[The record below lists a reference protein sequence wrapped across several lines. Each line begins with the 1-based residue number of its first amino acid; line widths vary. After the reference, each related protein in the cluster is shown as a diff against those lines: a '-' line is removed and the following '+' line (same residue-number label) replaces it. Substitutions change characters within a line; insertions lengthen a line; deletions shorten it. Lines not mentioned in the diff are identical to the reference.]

1 MTYYIFYIMILVL
14 ESCMLFAANFKNQEV
29 LIRKRN
35 DRCYVILVTVQF
47 LLLSALRAAT
57 VGADTQYY
65 IEYFQT
71 IDDNYTWPQ
80 MVSYLAGGFLG
91 ERRWFEPLFTLF
103 VKCVHMFTGNPQI
116 FLFVIAIIIM
126 MPLGKFI
133 YDNSRNVALSFM
145 IYMCLFFQCFG
156 ITAVRQSLALSIAV
170 LGGYHFVKEQK
181 IWKFFICVLVGMLFH
196 VSAIIILPL
205 YFVYHYK
212 PSKVAKAVYIG
223 IVLLLFMFH
232 DQMIEVISAVTGF
245 AYAGSEGAKAF
256 NMVIIMLAITLF
268 CLWKYDKLIEMRDEN
283 KGIMNAVLLGTLI
296 LPLSQVDSVYM
307 RLSYFYYMFLMILI
321 PEILLLFPKKWK
333 NIFTVCAYVGMI
345 ALFARHGLQYS
356 FFWQA

>member
-116 FLFVIAIIIM
+116 FLLVIAIIIM

-212 PSKVAKAVYIG
+212 PGKVAKAVYIG

-333 NIFTVCAYVGMI
+333 NIFTVCAYAGMI

>member
-1 MTYYIFYIMILVL
+1 MIKYIIILLVQTLILEYMNSKMQDTVVIERNNKIFVTCVTLQMI
-14 ESCMLFAANFKNQEV
+14 
-29 LIRKRN
+29 
-35 DRCYVILVTVQF
+35 
-47 LLLSALRAAT
+47 LLSALRASC

-65 IEYFQT
+65 IEYFQA

-103 VKCVHMFTGNPQI
+103 VKCVHIFTDNPQI
-116 FLFVIAIIIM
+116 YLSVIAIIIM
-126 MPLGKFI
+126 IPLGKFI

-181 IWKFFICVLVGMLFH
+181 IWKFFICVAVGMLFH

-212 PSKVAKAVYIG
+212 PGKVAKAVYIG
-223 IVLLLFMFH
+223 IVLLLLMFH
-232 DQMIEVISAVTGF
+232 DQIIEALSNVTGL

-268 CLWKYDKLIEMRDEN
+268 CLWKYDKLVEIREEN
-283 KGIMNAVLLGTLI
+283 KGIINAVLLGTLI
-296 LPLSQVDSVYM
+296 LPFSQVDSVYM

-333 NIFTVCAYVGMI
+333 NIFTVCAYAGMI

>member
-1 MTYYIFYIMILVL
+1 MTYYPFYIAIMVL
-14 ESCMLFAANFKNQEV
+14 ESCLLWTMNSRTEETITV
-29 LIRKRN
+29 KRN
-35 DRCYVILVTVQF
+35 NKVFVILVTIQF
-47 LLLSALRAAT
+47 LLLLALRNSK

-65 IEYFQT
+65 IEYFQA
-71 IDDNYTWPQ
+71 IDDNYTWSQ
-80 MVSYLAGGFLG
+80 LGRYLAGGFLG

-103 VKCVHMFTGNPQI
+103 VKCVHTITGNPQI
-116 FLFVIAIIIM
+116 FLTVIAIIIM
-126 MPLGKFI
+126 IPLGRFV
-133 YDNSRNVALSFM
+133 YGNSRNVALSFM

-156 ITAVRQSLALSIAV
+156 ITAIRQSLALSISV
-170 LGGYHFVKEQK
+170 LWGYHFVKERK
-181 IWKFFICVLVGMLFH
+181 LWKFLVCVVIGMLFH
-196 VSAIIILPL
+196 ISAVVILPL

-212 PSKVAKAVYIG
+212 PKKVARIVYVG
-223 IVLLLFMFH
+223 IVIILLLFH
-232 DQMIEVISAVTGF
+232 DQIITVVSGLTGL

-268 CLWKYDKLIEMRDEN
+268 CLWKYDKLIEIREEN

-296 LPLSQVDSVYM
+296 LPFSQVDSVYM

-321 PEILLLFPKKWK
+321 PEILLLFPPKWK
-333 NIFTVCAYVGMI
+333 NIFTVCAYAGMI

>member
-14 ESCMLFAANFKNQEV
+14 ESCMLIAANFKNQEV

-116 FLFVIAIIIM
+116 FLFVIAMIIM

-181 IWKFFICVLVGMLFH
+181 LWQFFICVIVGMLFH
-196 VSAIIILPL
+196 VSTIIVLPL

-212 PSKVAKAVYIG
+212 PGKVAKAVYSG
-223 IVLLLFMFH
+223 TVLLLFMFH

-256 NMVIIMLAITLF
+256 KMVIIMLAITLF
-268 CLWKYDKLIEMRDEN
+268 CLWKYDKLIEIREEN
-283 KGIMNAVLLGTLI
+283 KGIMNAVSLGTLI
-296 LPLSQVDSVYM
+296 LPFSQVDSVYM
-307 RLSYFYYMFLMILI
+307 RLSYFYYIFLMILI

-333 NIFTVCAYVGMI
+333 NIFTVCAYIGMI
-345 ALFARHGLQYS
+345 VLFARHGLQYS

>member
-212 PSKVAKAVYIG
+212 PGKVAKAVYIG

-333 NIFTVCAYVGMI
+333 NIFTVCAYAGMI
-345 ALFARHGLQYS
+345 VLFARHGLQYS

>member
-47 LLLSALRAAT
+47 LLLSALRATT

-333 NIFTVCAYVGMI
+333 NIFTVCAYAGMI

>member
-14 ESCMLFAANFKNQEV
+14 ESCILFATNSKNQEA

-35 DRCYVILVTVQF
+35 DRNYVILVTVQF
-47 LLLSALRAAT
+47 LLLSALRNST

-65 IEYFQT
+65 IEYFQA
-71 IDDNYTWPQ
+71 IDDNYTWSQ

-103 VKCVHMFTGNPQI
+103 VKCVHIFTDNPQI
-116 FLFVIAIIIM
+116 YLSVIAIIIM
-126 MPLGKFI
+126 IPLGKFI

-170 LGGYHFVKEQK
+170 LGGYHFVKEQEL
-181 IWKFFICVLVGMLFH
+181 WKFFICVVVGMLFH

-212 PSKVAKAVYIG
+212 PGKVAKMIYIG
-223 IVLLLFMFH
+223 IVMILLLFH
-232 DQMIEVISAVTGF
+232 NKIIGVISGATGL

-268 CLWKYDKLIEMRDEN
+268 CLWKYDKLIEIREEN
-283 KGIMNAVLLGTLI
+283 KGIINAVLLGTLI
-296 LPLSQVDSVYM
+296 LPFSQVDSVYM

-321 PEILLLFPKKWK
+321 PEILLLFPKKWR
-333 NIFTVCAYVGMI
+333 NIFTVCAYAGMI

>member
-1 MTYYIFYIMILVL
+1 MIKYIIILLVQTLIL
-14 ESCMLFAANFKNQEV
+14 EYMNSKMQDTVVIE
-29 LIRKRN
+29 RN
-35 DRCYVILVTVQF
+35 NKIFVTCVTLQMM
-47 LLLSALRAAT
+47 LLSALRASV

-65 IEYFQT
+65 IEYFQA

-103 VKCVHMFTGNPQI
+103 VKCVHIFTDNPQI
-116 FLFVIAIIIM
+116 YLSVIAIIIM
-126 MPLGKFI
+126 IPLGKFI

-181 IWKFFICVLVGMLFH
+181 IWKFFICVAAGMLFH

-212 PSKVAKAVYIG
+212 LGKVAKAVYIG
-223 IVLLLFMFH
+223 IVLLLLMFH
-232 DQMIEVISAVTGF
+232 DQIIEALSNVTGL

-268 CLWKYDKLIEMRDEN
+268 CLWKYDKLVEIREEN
-283 KGIMNAVLLGTLI
+283 KGIINAVLLGTLI
-296 LPLSQVDSVYM
+296 LPFSQVDSVYM

-333 NIFTVCAYVGMI
+333 NIFIVCAYAGMI

>member
-1 MTYYIFYIMILVL
+1 MIKYIIILLVQTLIL
-14 ESCMLFAANFKNQEV
+14 EYMNSKMQDTVVIE
-29 LIRKRN
+29 RN
-35 DRCYVILVTVQF
+35 NKIFVTCVTLQMM
-47 LLLSALRAAT
+47 LLSALRASV

-65 IEYFQT
+65 IEYFQA

-103 VKCVHMFTGNPQI
+103 VKCVHIFTDNPQI
-116 FLFVIAIIIM
+116 YLSVIAIIIM
-126 MPLGKFI
+126 IPLGKFI

-181 IWKFFICVLVGMLFH
+181 IWKFFICVAAGMLFH

-212 PSKVAKAVYIG
+212 PGKVAKAVYIG
-223 IVLLLFMFH
+223 IVLLLLMFH
-232 DQMIEVISAVTGF
+232 DQIIEALSNVTGL

-268 CLWKYDKLIEMRDEN
+268 CLWKYDKLVEIREEN
-283 KGIMNAVLLGTLI
+283 KGIINAVLLGTLI
-296 LPLSQVDSVYM
+296 LPFSQVDSVYM

-321 PEILLLFPKKWK
+321 PEILLLFPKKWR
-333 NIFTVCAYVGMI
+333 NIFTVCAYAGMI

>member
-116 FLFVIAIIIM
+116 FLLVIAIIIM

-212 PSKVAKAVYIG
+212 PGKVAKAVYIG

-333 NIFTVCAYVGMI
+333 NIFTVCAYAGMI
-345 ALFARHGLQYS
+345 ALFARHGLQYG

>member
-212 PSKVAKAVYIG
+212 PGKVAKAVYIG

-283 KGIMNAVLLGTLI
+283 KGVMNAVLLGTLI

-333 NIFTVCAYVGMI
+333 NIFTVCAYAGMI
-345 ALFARHGLQYS
+345 VLFARHGLQYS

>member
-14 ESCMLFAANFKNQEV
+14 ESCLLCIANARTGET
-29 LIRKRN
+29 LSIKRN
-35 DRCYVILVTVQF
+35 DRVYVILVTVQF
-47 LLLSALRAAT
+47 LLLSALRNST

-65 IEYFQT
+65 IEYFQA
-71 IDDNYTWPQ
+71 IDDNYTWSQ

-103 VKCVHMFTGNPQI
+103 VKCVHIFTDNPQI
-116 FLFVIAIIIM
+116 YLSVIAIIIM
-126 MPLGKFI
+126 IPLGKFI

-181 IWKFFICVLVGMLFH
+181 IWKFFICVAVGMLFH

-212 PSKVAKAVYIG
+212 PGKVAKTVYIG
-223 IVLLLFMFH
+223 IVLLLLMFH
-232 DQMIEVISAVTGF
+232 DQIIEALSNVTGL

-268 CLWKYDKLIEMRDEN
+268 CLWKYDKLVEIREEN
-283 KGIMNAVLLGTLI
+283 KGIINAVLLGTLI
-296 LPLSQVDSVYM
+296 LPFSQVDSVYM

-321 PEILLLFPKKWK
+321 PEILLLFPKKCK
-333 NIFTVCAYVGMI
+333 NIFTVCAYAGMI

>member
-116 FLFVIAIIIM
+116 FLLVIAIIIM

-212 PSKVAKAVYIG
+212 PGKVAKAVYIG

-333 NIFTVCAYVGMI
+333 NIFTVCAYAGMI
-345 ALFARHGLQYS
+345 VLFARHGLQYS

>member
-116 FLFVIAIIIM
+116 FLLVIAIIIM

-212 PSKVAKAVYIG
+212 PGKVAKAVYIG

-232 DQMIEVISAVTGF
+232 NQMIEVISAVTGF

-333 NIFTVCAYVGMI
+333 NIFTVCAYAGMI

>member
-1 MTYYIFYIMILVL
+1 MIKYIIILLVQTLILEYMNSKMQDTVVVERNNKIFVTCVTLQMI
-14 ESCMLFAANFKNQEV
+14 
-29 LIRKRN
+29 
-35 DRCYVILVTVQF
+35 
-47 LLLSALRAAT
+47 LLSALRASF

-65 IEYFQT
+65 IEYFQA

-103 VKCVHMFTGNPQI
+103 VKCVHIFTGNPQI
-116 FLFVIAIIIM
+116 YLSVIAIIIM
-126 MPLGKFI
+126 IPLGKFI

-170 LGGYHFVKEQK
+170 FGGYHFVKEQK
-181 IWKFFICVLVGMLFH
+181 IWNFFICVAVGMLFH

-212 PSKVAKAVYIG
+212 PGKVAKAVYIG
-223 IVLLLFMFH
+223 IVLLLLMFH
-232 DQMIEVISAVTGF
+232 DQIIEALSNVTGL

-268 CLWKYDKLIEMRDEN
+268 CLWKYDKLVEIREEN
-283 KGIMNAVLLGTLI
+283 KGIINAVLLGTLI
-296 LPLSQVDSVYM
+296 LPFSQVDSVYM

-333 NIFTVCAYVGMI
+333 NIFTVCAYAGMI

>member
-1 MTYYIFYIMILVL
+1 MIKYIIILLVQTLILEYMNSKMQDTVVVERNNKIFVTCVTLQMI
-14 ESCMLFAANFKNQEV
+14 
-29 LIRKRN
+29 
-35 DRCYVILVTVQF
+35 
-47 LLLSALRAAT
+47 LLSALRASV

-65 IEYFQT
+65 IEYFQA

-103 VKCVHMFTGNPQI
+103 VKCVHIFTGNPQI
-116 FLFVIAIIIM
+116 YLSVIAIIIM
-126 MPLGKFI
+126 IPLGKFI

-170 LGGYHFVKEQK
+170 FGGYHFVKEQK
-181 IWKFFICVLVGMLFH
+181 IWKFFICVAVGMLFH

-212 PSKVAKAVYIG
+212 PGKVAKAVYIG
-223 IVLLLFMFH
+223 IVLLLLMFH
-232 DQMIEVISAVTGF
+232 DQIIEALSNVTGL

-268 CLWKYDKLIEMRDEN
+268 CLWKYDKLVEIREEN
-283 KGIMNAVLLGTLI
+283 KGIINAVLLGTLI
-296 LPLSQVDSVYM
+296 LPFSQVDSVYM

-321 PEILLLFPKKWK
+321 PEILLLFPKKWR
-333 NIFTVCAYVGMI
+333 NIFTVCAYAGMI